1 MPKNTKHDVPV
12 EGMSASGTRPS
23 EYTPAGERARV
34 NASFTGDQIA
44 TALAV
49 DPALVRAAIRGEFGA
64 DAGARFD
71 SKQAQH
77 LAEVILGDQPL
88 AEREAA
94 LLRLGAYVPRADQE
108 SGLDERGPGDEFPQP
123 DRTAN

>member
-1 MPKNTKHDVPV
+1 MPKDTKHDVPA
-12 EGMSASGTRPS
+12 EEMSASGTGPS
-23 EYTPAGERARV
+23 EYTPDGERARV

-44 TALAV
+44 TAFAV
-49 DPALVRAAIRGEFGA
+49 DPARVRAAIQGEFGA
-64 DAGARFD
+64 DAGARLD

-94 LLRLGAYVPRADQE
+94 LMRLGAYVPRADQE
-108 SGLDERGPGDEFPQP
+108 SGLDERAPGEEFPQP
-123 DRTAN
+123 NRTAN

>member
-1 MPKNTKHDVPV
+1 MPKDTKHDAPA
-12 EGMSASGTRPS
+12 EATTDTGTGPS
-23 EYTPAGERARV
+23 EYTSAGERERV
-34 NASFTGDQIA
+34 NARFTGDQIA
-44 TALAV
+44 TAFAV
-49 DPALVRAAIRGEFGA
+49 DPARLRAAIRGEFGA
-64 DAGARFD
+64 DVGERFD

-94 LLRLGAYVPRADQE
+94 LLRLGAYVPRADWE
-108 SGLDERGPGDEFPQP
+108 SGLGEREPGEESPQP

>member
-1 MPKNTKHDVPV
+1 MPKDTKRDVPA
-12 EGMSASGTRPS
+12 EAMSANGTGPN

-34 NASFTGDQIA
+34 NASFTGEQIA
-44 TALAV
+44 TAFEV
-49 DPALVRAAIRGEFGA
+49 DPERVRAAIRGEFGA
-64 DAGARFD
+64 DAGERID
-71 SKQAQH
+71 SKRAQH

-108 SGLDERGPGDEFPQP
+108 SGLGEREPGDEFPQP